1 MTNLKTLQEVSK
13 ELGVSTDKA
22 RYWLGLL
29 EVQTEKKGRVVYLP
43 PESATKLAEM
53 ARLVNEGFAPS
64 EAAKRARD
72 VAVMVPVKFTPTVT
86 AVDLTPMT
94 ARLEGLE
101 KAIMLMAES
110 NKAILE
116 ENRRLADDI
125 RAIRMENSLLR
136 RMIEAP
142 KPALEVTKKEAI
154 PVAQPVVQGPPRGE
168 NFADALKS
176 VQDWLRGVCSPFVEA
191 LRGA

>member
-1 MTNLKTLQEVSK
+1 MTNLKTLQEASK

-29 EVQTEKKGRVVYLP
+29 EVPTEKKGRVVYLP
-43 PESATKLAEM
+43 QESATKLAEM
-53 ARLVNEGFAPS
+53 ARLVSEGFAPS

-72 VAVMVPVKFTPTVT
+72 VAVMVPVKFTPTVA
-86 AVDLTPMT
+86 AVDLMPMT
-94 ARLEGLE
+94 ARLESLE
-101 KAIMLMAES
+101 KAIMLIAES

-116 ENRRLADDI
+116 ENRRLADDV
-125 RAIRMENSLLR
+125 RAFRMENALLR

-142 KPALEVTKKEAI
+142 KSSPVVEKKEVIAE
-154 PVAQPVVQGPPRGE
+154 PQPVVRAKPQGE
-168 NFADALKS
+168 NFTDALKS
-176 VQDWLRGVCSPFVEA
+176 VQDWIRGICSPFVEA